1 MTSSLIRRIENT
13 RAADPTL
20 ESLQRA
26 ATSLLDHPV
35 PMDVL
40 SGRVVGHP
48 LHPAIVQIPL
58 GCWVGACAIDMLGG
72 QPARPAARMLVGLG
86 VVSSAPAVLSGLAE
100 WVHTRDAERRV
111 GAVHA
116 AVNALGVVFF
126 GASWWRR
133 RAGDGSGRRSALA
146 GMAVVGMGGWLGG
159 HLAYN
164 RGVGVNTAAFLP
176 VLRTWTSVVSRA
188 AVGPGSITGASANGV
203 AIALAEHPP
212 GDGIETGAVV
222 AMESRCTHRGGP
234 LHEGTLEG
242 GCIRCPWHGSLFDL
256 VTGEPRRGPAS
267 VGQLVYRTRVI
278 DGQVE
283 VMGDDPGGL
292 RNAVI

>member
-1 MTSSLIRRIENT
+1 MISSLIRRIEN
-13 RAADPTL
+13 APAIDPTL
-20 ESLQRA
+20 ESLQQA
-26 ATSLLDHPV
+26 AASLLDHPM

-48 LHPAIVQIPL
+48 LHPVAVQIPL
-58 GCWVGACAIDMLGG
+58 GCWVGATAIDMLGG
-72 QPARPAARMLVGLG
+72 RSARPAARLLVGLG
-86 VVSSAPAVLSGLAE
+86 VVSSAPAVLSGMAE

-116 AVNALGVVFF
+116 AVNALGVVCF

-133 RAGDGSGRRSALA
+133 RAGGSGRRSALA
-146 GMAVVGMGGWLGG
+146 GMAVVGIGGWLGG

-176 VLRTWTSVVSRA
+176 VLRTWTPVVPRA
-188 AVGPGSITGASANGV
+188 AVGPGAITGASADGV

-212 GDGIETGAVV
+212 GEGTQAGAVV

-234 LHEGTLEG
+234 LHEGALEG

-256 VTGEPRRGPAS
+256 VTGEARRGPAS